1 MPGTGIYTVEAGNVL
16 ASPRRT
22 LNITP
27 ADTDLDFWTR
37 WIRANGAGVIA
48 VINADGS
55 TCTAN
60 FAAGETRVMCVK
72 QIKSTGTTATGIEA
86 GF

>member
-1 MPGTGIYTVEAGNVL
+1 MAGLYTVAGGDVT

-27 ADTDLDFWTR
+27 ADSDLDFLTR
-37 WIRANGAGVIA
+37 SIRANGAGVIA
-48 VINADGS
+48 VVNADGTTA
-55 TCTAN
+55 TCN
-60 FAAGETRVMCVK
+60 FLAGETRVMSVS

-86 GF
+86 SF